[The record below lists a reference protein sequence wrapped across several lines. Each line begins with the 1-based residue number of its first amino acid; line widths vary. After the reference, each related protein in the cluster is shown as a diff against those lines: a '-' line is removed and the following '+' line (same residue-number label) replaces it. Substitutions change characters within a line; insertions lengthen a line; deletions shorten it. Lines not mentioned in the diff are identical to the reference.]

1 MKMGHGMRACTLFGA
16 ILSVFCLT
24 PHAPA
29 QTYPNKPVRMIIPY
43 PSGGSTDIMGRT
55 LAQKLSQ
62 NMGQQVIVDNRAGAS
77 GIIGTEMAI
86 QSLPDG
92 YTILMVTI
100 PLVINPSLYPKI
112 AFDVARDL
120 APVSLVASAP
130 FVLVV
135 HPSLPVNSVK
145 ELIAL
150 AKKQPNKLDFPS
162 GGNGTKSHVSVELF
176 KYLTGTAMVHVPYK
190 GGGPA
195 LIALLGGEVDLGVIG
210 IEVVAPHMPTGKL
223 RALAI
228 TGKTR
233 SAMLPTLPTVAEA
246 GVPDYEFSS
255 WNGVL
260 APAKTPALIVSTL
273 NQHIAKAMRSPELAE
288 RFTKEGTEVIAST
301 PAQFAAHIKSE
312 LQRWGKVVK
321 EMGLKGD

>member
-1 MKMGHGMRACTLFGA
+1 
-16 ILSVFCLT
+16 
-24 PHAPA
+24 
-29 QTYPNKPVRMIIPY
+29 MIIPY

-55 LAQKLSQ
+55 LAQRLSQ

-77 GIIGTEMAI
+77 GIIGTNLAI
-86 QSLPDG
+86 QAPPDG

-100 PLVINPSLYPKI
+100 PLVINPSLYSKHT
-112 AFDVARDL
+112 FDVIGDL

-135 HPSLPVNSVK
+135 HPSLPANSVK

-162 GGNGTKSHVSVELF
+162 GGNGTNSHVALELF
-176 KYLTGTAMVHVPYK
+176 KYLTGTEMVHVPYK

-233 SAMLPTLPTVAEA
+233 SAMLPGLPTVAEA

-260 APAKTPALIVSTL
+260 APAKTPAPIIATL
-273 NQHIAKAMRSPELAE
+273 NQHIAKAMRAPDLAE
-288 RFTKEGTEVIAST
+288 RFAKEGTEVIAST